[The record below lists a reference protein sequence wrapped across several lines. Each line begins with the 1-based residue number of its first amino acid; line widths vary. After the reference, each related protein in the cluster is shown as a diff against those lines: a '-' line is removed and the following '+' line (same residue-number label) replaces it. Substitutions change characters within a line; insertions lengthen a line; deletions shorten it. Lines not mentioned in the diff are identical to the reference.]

1 MDKNSGRAPPIPA
14 LPATSLRQAIEPSP
28 EKSSTSFEQQQEE
41 EEEEEEEERPERNDV
56 RKPPHG
62 SLCPAQSMAHRNQP
76 INLLGNLVI
85 S

>member
-41 EEEEEEEERPERNDV
+41 EEEEERPERNDV
-56 RKPPHG
+56 RKPR
-62 SLCPAQSMAHRNQP
+62 PARNQWKP
-76 INLLGNLVI
+76 IGTNQ
-85 S
+85 